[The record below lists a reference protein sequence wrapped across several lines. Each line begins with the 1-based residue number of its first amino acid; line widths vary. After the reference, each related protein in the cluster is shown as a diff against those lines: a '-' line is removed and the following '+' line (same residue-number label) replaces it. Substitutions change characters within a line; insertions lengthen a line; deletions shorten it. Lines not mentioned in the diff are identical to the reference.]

1 MFATILGPYPRP
13 AGLDDEAALDLALAD
28 QLDANLG
35 MLADGRPAPDAG
47 PPAAGGGAAAAGGR
61 TPLAAAEAGNLVLRS
76 LLAAGAPVV
85 QVEEDGLTAVGANDE
100 AERRLAA
107 EAPRPPPA

>member
-35 MLADGRPAPDAG
+35 MLADGRPEPDADPLAAWRVADAPARSLPPPPPPPRAPAPGRVRAGAPGPSTAARSPAG
-47 PPAAGGGAAAAGGR
+47 PPAARER
-61 TPLAAAEAGNLVLRS
+61 TPLAAAEAGN
-76 LLAAGAPVV
+76 
-85 QVEEDGLTAVGANDE
+85 
-100 AERRLAA
+100 
-107 EAPRPPPA
+107 